1 MEQPNNTNT
10 QLKADIKKLVKIKN
24 ILGGDKVSYID
35 YEEKENF
42 NPNEKPITYTL
53 HTKGHH
59 YRFKATYSEFY
70 SFLTNSLKE
79 HFNNI

>member
-1 MEQPNNTNT
+1 MEQTTN
-10 QLKADIKKLVKIKN
+10 QLKADIRKLVKVKN

-35 YEEKENF
+35 YTEKEEF

-59 YRFKATYSEFY
+59 YRFKATYEEFF
-70 SFLTNSLKE
+70 SFLSNAIKE
-79 HFNNI
+79 QVNNL